1 MSDKRFGYDFNHDGK
16 ISFTESHLTYDI
28 MRKSIGSP
36 DSSCSD
42 GKPPVSV
49 SATGEG
55 SRKKPNFARAVIIYF
70 LILGLILAIPEICV
84 SIDYKIKYDKVVS
97 LIEEGKYL
105 MAYGE
110 TAKSYKFDSSGMR
123 PLIKILMM
131 DERSAGFTDYDQ
143 FDMALL
149 KEQLA
154 IIGSNYSGYKADY
167 IKELKANCESIED
180 RYNNFHYEKYGVR
193 NWSGA

>member
-1 MSDKRFGYDFNHDGK
+1 MSDNRFGYDFNHDGK

-28 MRKSIGSP
+28 MRKSIGST
-36 DSSCSD
+36 DSSYSD

-49 SATGEG
+49 SAKGEG
-55 SRKKPNFARAVIIYF
+55 SRKKPNYARIVIIYF

-97 LIEEGKYL
+97 LIEEGKY
-105 MAYGE
+105 MTAYAE
-110 TAKSYKFDSSGMR
+110 TSKSYKFESSGMR

-131 DERSAGFTDYDQ
+131 DEWSEGFTDYEQ
-143 FDMALL
+143 FNMASL

-167 IKELKANCESIED
+167 IKELKANCKSIED
-180 RYNNFHYEKYGVR
+180 SYNHYYYEKYGVR